1 MVYNINMIDKIFGEI
16 EQIKDNSVILKTG
29 SFYFELLVSNPYSY
43 KVGDSS
49 VSRISIKIKEKN
61 RQNED
66 EILLFGFKTALEKA
80 LFLKLIKIQGI
91 GPKTAIAILAKDNAE
106 KIIEEIQNGNINYLS
121 SVPKLGLKTAQ
132 KIIIELSDKLSQ
144 SIYNTSDDLKMVSA
158 TLKSFGYSDNL
169 ISKAISKIEKSSDL
183 SKMVKDALRVI
194 ASSKWWK
201 KKKYHHLDLKN
212 YQNM

>member
-49 VSRISIKIKEKN
+49 VIYTHLML

-194 ASSKWWK
+194 ASSK
-201 KKKYHHLDLKN
+201 
-212 YQNM
+212 

>member
-49 VSRISIKIKEKN
+49 VIYTHLML

-121 SVPKLGLKTAQ
+121 SVPKLGLKNKK

-169 ISKAISKIEKSSDL
+169 ISKAIKKKKKSSDL
-183 SKMVKDALRVI
+183 SKMVKDALKVI
-194 ASSKWWK
+194 ASSK
-201 KKKYHHLDLKN
+201 
-212 YQNM
+212 

>member
-1 MVYNINMIDKIFGEI
+1 MIDKMFGEI

-49 VSRISIKIKEKN
+49 VIYTHLML

>member
-49 VSRISIKIKEKN
+49 VIYTHLML

-169 ISKAISKIEKSSDL
+169 ISKAISNIEKSSDL
-183 SKMVKDALRVI
+183 SKMVKDALMVI
-194 ASSKWWK
+194 ASNK
-201 KKKYHHLDLKN
+201 
-212 YQNM
+212 

>member
-49 VSRISIKIKEKN
+49 VIYTHLML

-169 ISKAISKIEKSSDL
+169 ISKAISNIEKSSDL
-183 SKMVKDALRVI
+183 SKMVKDALMVI
-194 ASSKWWK
+194 ASNKWWK
-201 KKKYHHLDLKN
+201 KKKYHLLGLKN

>member
-1 MVYNINMIDKIFGEI
+1 MIDIILGEI

-49 VSRISIKIKEKN
+49 VIYTHLML

-194 ASSKWWK
+194 ASSK
-201 KKKYHHLDLKN
+201 
-212 YQNM
+212 

>member
-16 EQIKDNSVILKTG
+16 EQIKDNSVILQTG

-49 VSRISIKIKEKN
+49 VIYTHLML

-194 ASSKWWK
+194 ASNK
-201 KKKYHHLDLKN
+201 
-212 YQNM
+212 

>member
-1 MVYNINMIDKIFGEI
+1 MVYNINMIDKMFGEI

-49 VSRISIKIKEKN
+49 VIYTHLML

-194 ASSKWWK
+194 ASSK
-201 KKKYHHLDLKN
+201 
-212 YQNM
+212 

>member
-49 VSRISIKIKEKN
+49 VIYTHLML

-194 ASSKWWK
+194 ASNKWWK
-201 KKKYHHLDLKN
+201 KKKYHLLGLKN

>member
-49 VSRISIKIKEKN
+49 VIYTHLML

-201 KKKYHHLDLKN
+201 KKKYHLLGLKN

>member
-49 VSRISIKIKEKN
+49 VIYTHLML

-194 ASSKWWK
+194 ASNK
-201 KKKYHHLDLKN
+201 
-212 YQNM
+212 